1 MRSPRCD
8 RRLVRLAALT
18 MVACMLFGLFGC
30 SAGTAPEEAAERYL
44 EKKYGEDFQV
54 GTLRRKEGGP
64 FLDENYTGSAWAE
77 GRPMERFSVWVSSD
91 GKTVKDARYTV
102 ELLPAI
108 NDWVAGHA
116 AGIWESAET
125 AVVVDALSH
134 NAGADYGT
142 GDFLRFYREESVDNT
157 VVLVLANSTDLY
169 DRFCRFHDALDGTMT
184 GYINLYIAEEGNMD
198 PETLFDT
205 KPDVQIMIGSV
216 SEVILEK
223 LQGL

>member
-30 SAGTAPEEAAERYL
+30 SARMAPEEAAARYL
-44 EKKYGEDFQV
+44 EKKYGGVFQV
-54 GTLRRKEGGP
+54 GPLSRKEGGP

-77 GRPMERFSVWVSSD
+77 GRPMERFSVWVSAD

-116 AGIWESAET
+116 AGIWENAET

-142 GDFLRFYREESVDNT
+142 EDFLRFYREESVDNT
-157 VVLVLANSTDLY
+157 VVLALADSTDLY

-184 GYINLYIAEEGNMD
+184 GYINLYIAGEGSMD
-198 PETLFDT
+198 PEALFDT
-205 KPDVQIMIGSV
+205 KPDAQIMIGSDG
-216 SEVILEK
+216 EVILEK
-223 LQGL
+223 LRGL